1 MAAAHTFEPQC
12 GHPMAD
18 TVSIQPWSFDLLAG
32 SMFDFCMKKSVAL
45 ATQPVCP
52 TSEQNGLLVVGF
64 GSQEDSC
71 EAWLLNAI
79 KLWETQS
86 CDKTA
91 SSPRSTIPFRVWT
104 RIEGSSLSKVIKKY
118 RSAGSL
124 QPVRKFLLSDDQIE
138 TRSDDTLSMVVI
150 NRIDRISKNE
160 SDQFMTGQYIDLLL
174 THSSLVLI
182 TLPNHPATLDLHPS
196 LASRLSAG
204 FLLHIPNVPSPTREK
219 KKRGYAKRTHTSQ
232 CREIDTKNS
241 RLIDVKEL
249 DTVNRI
255 IFAVANHF
263 RVTEKDVRDGSQR
276 QCHVRPR
283 GFAIY
288 CVREM
293 TDLSSHEIGKIFGG
307 RDHSTILHSLKVTTK
322 ILQQDQGA
330 DADLRAIRSRLVH
343 TRNC

>member
-1 MAAAHTFEPQC
+1 
-12 GHPMAD
+12 
-18 TVSIQPWSFDLLAG
+18 
-32 SMFDFCMKKSVAL
+32 
-45 ATQPVCP
+45 
-52 TSEQNGLLVVGF
+52 
-64 GSQEDSC
+64 
-71 EAWLLNAI
+71 
-79 KLWETQS
+79 
-86 CDKTA
+86 
-91 SSPRSTIPFRVWT
+91 
-104 RIEGSSLSKVIKKY
+104 
-118 RSAGSL
+118 
-124 QPVRKFLLSDDQIE
+124 
-138 TRSDDTLSMVVI
+138 MVVI

-174 THSSLVLI
+174 AHSSLVLI
-182 TLPNHPATLDLHPS
+182 TLPNHPATLGLHPS

-204 FLLHIPNVPSPTREK
+204 FLFHIPNAPSPTREK
-219 KKRGYAKRTHTSQ
+219 KKRGYAKRTRTPQ
-232 CREIDTKNS
+232 CRDIDTKNS

-249 DTVNRI
+249 ETVNRI
-255 IFAVANHF
+255 ILAVSNHF
-263 RVTEKDVRDGSQR
+263 RVTEKDVLDGSQR
-276 QCHVRPR
+276 RCHVRPR